1 MKRFLKRFVSFA
13 IVATYMF
20 FVMGC
25 SERVLPGYIGM
36 VMQPEG
42 LTGVVLQPGNHTC
55 YNRDRLA
62 LIEMVEVTKTEK
74 VSVLCTDDLNM
85 KFDLKIRSRL
95 KTQDEKSVMSVLN
108 RQGSKIQWNN
118 SSVGILPFE
127 SLYVTYIQ
135 GPARSIAR
143 GIVSKY
149 ETTAI
154 RGARKAIE
162 KAIAEELLTAVEGT
176 PVEVTMVVTSNLDY
190 PDVITKAMEKKR
202 TREIEIQEEKAK
214 QAMELLK
221 ADNRLKVANKL
232 KITRTA
238 EAEAEAA
245 YNRIMGKS
253 LTEKYLR
260 LRDIETRLELYNGIK
275 DKDKIVITDG
285 GVSATPLVNL
295 GN

>member
-1 MKRFLKRFVSFA
+1 MKSIKRFLSA
-13 IVATYMF
+13 IVVTACMF
-20 FVMGC
+20 LVMGC
-25 SERVLPGYIGM
+25 TERVPPGYVGM
-36 VMQPEG
+36 VMEPDG
-42 LTGVVLQPGNHTC
+42 LTGIVCQPGNHQC
-55 YNRDRLA
+55 YNRDKMA

-74 VSVLCTDDLNM
+74 MAVLCTDDLNM

-95 KTQDEKSVMSVLN
+95 KTQDSKSVMAVLN
-108 RQGSKIQWNN
+108 RQGSKIKWDGA
-118 SSVGILPFE
+118 SGILPFDA
-127 SLYVTYIQ
+127 LYVTYVQ

-154 RGARKAIE
+154 RGARKEIE
-162 KAIAEELLTAVEGT
+162 KSIATELLEAVKGT
-176 PVEVTMVVTSNLDY
+176 PVEITMVVTSNLDY

-232 KITRTA
+232 KVTRTA
-238 EAEAEAA
+238 EAEAEAV

-253 LTEKYLR
+253 LTDRYLK
-260 LRDIETRLELYNGIK
+260 LREVEARLELYKNIK

-285 GVSATPLVNL
+285 GTATPLVNL
-295 GN
+295 GK